1 MEVTPG
7 STATMGGSVPEGQD
21 TVASNAPVPGQKRAR
36 EEEPN
41 SVDDKK
47 WPGWPGDNVF
57 RLIVPTHKVG
67 SIIGRKGEIVKK
79 MCEETRSRIKI
90 LDGLPGT
97 PERVV
102 CFASIT

>member
-1 MEVTPG
+1 MEVMPE
-7 STATMGGSVPEGQD
+7 STVMMGTVSESQD
-21 TVASNAPVPGQKRAR
+21 TGVSVPGQKRAR
-36 EEEPN
+36 EDEP
-41 SVDDKK
+41 SLVDDKK

-57 RLIVPTHKVG
+57 RMIVPTHKVG

-102 CFASIT
+102 CLF

>member
-1 MEVTPG
+1 METVPG
-7 STATMGGSVPEGQD
+7 VPGLSDAMLDGQE
-21 TVASNAPVPGQKRAR
+21 ASALNFSLPGQKRSR
-36 EEEPN
+36 EDEPTAL
-41 SVDDKK
+41 DDKK
-47 WPGWPGDNVF
+47 WPGWPGDNVY

-67 SIIGRKGEIVKK
+67 SIIGRKGEFIKK

-102 CFASIT
+102 R